1 MAANFEPARSGV
13 SIVSIVVMEDMNMET
28 LNRKLDL
35 LRSTSG
41 SILERFQNSDAK
53 GIEELKDAVRLGLS
67 VQLDAII
74 SEIITL
80 GLKEYQVGS
89 SLEERIKVVHYTSID
104 VLVKMF
110 ESLMPGRER
119 NFLRLY
125 DTLHFNDPEE
135 GKYLLENITDDRRQ
149 NLISA
154 SSPFAYVASF
164 VEVAQDD
171 SERDV
176 SDDLYFWRA
185 YGRDGRGCALT
196 LNLPAR
202 ILLRVKYGPLKDYDA
217 SARSIEDGI
226 RDYIA
231 SVKDALDP
239 ILNIVSE
246 NADVGEL
253 QSFLR
258 GKLNEMT
265 IGIYGVR
272 LYLHKSEAYKY
283 EQEVRVVEIT
293 PGIRKQSNEPIFEY
307 HGQDIAGGFKVRH
320 YREHPCLRADNLLNT
335 GSVVTLGPCVSDKE
349 SLEYYLDHLKRKTG
363 FVGTAI
369 RRSRVSYRND

>member
-1 MAANFEPARSGV
+1 
-13 SIVSIVVMEDMNMET
+13 MENLT
-28 LNRKLDL
+28 GKLSL
-35 LRSTSG
+35 LRSTSS
-41 SILERFQNSDAK
+41 SILERFQNSNTG
-53 GIEELKDAVRLGLS
+53 GIKELKDAVRFGLS
-67 VQLDAII
+67 VQLDEII
-74 SEIITL
+74 SEIIPL
-80 GLKEYQVGS
+80 GLKEYWIGVS
-89 SLEERIKVVHYTSID
+89 REERVKVVHYTSID

-110 ESLMPGRER
+110 ESLMPGRNP

-125 DTLHFNDPEE
+125 DTFHSNDPEE

-149 NLISA
+149 SFISA

-164 VEVAQDD
+164 VEAVHGD
-171 SERDV
+171 SDRDV

-196 LNLPAR
+196 LKLPAR
-202 ILLRVKYGPLKDYDA
+202 ILLRVKYGPIENHDA
-217 SARSIEDGI
+217 SVRNIEDGI

-239 ILNIVSE
+239 ILNIVSDDAE
-246 NADVGEL
+246 VEEL

-258 GKLNEMT
+258 GKMNEMT

-293 PGIRKQSNEPIFEY
+293 PDIRNQRVEPIFEY
-307 HGQDIAGGFKVRH
+307 HGQDVAGGFKVRH

-335 GSVVTLGPCVSDKE
+335 GSVITLGPCVSDRE
-349 SLEYYLDHLKRKTG
+349 SLVYYLEHLKRKTG
-363 FVGTAI
+363 FVGPDI
-369 RRSRVSYRND
+369 RQSKVSYRNG